1 MRIAYFSILTL
12 GFLLGF
18 LLRANGEATTNGPPA
33 TLWTQPT
40 LFGNLG
46 GLRSRAETNGITFLP
61 VYNGEIMGELAGHH
75 PGDRFVDAQYVTLPL
90 TVDLEKFAGW
100 REALFHVNAFWLA
113 GRGLTEDSIHDLA
126 NVSNINAYRTIRLN
140 ELWLQQSFLDQNYSV
155 RAGMMDVDTE
165 FFTTDTDEL
174 FISSSFGT
182 FSLIAANLPNPPIY
196 PEAVPAVRF
205 AAQAGPHW
213 RFLTGIYDGD
223 ALAQDVNKNGIAF
236 HLVQGDGALIFSE
249 ISFQPHPEADDH
261 TLADIFKLGGF
272 YHTLRQ
278 PTWNAQIGG
287 ASSGGGAD
295 FGIYGLVEQELYKS
309 GTRKITVALRGGT
322 APAYRNVISWYM
334 DVGLNFTGF
343 LPGREND
350 VAGVGFARSTF
361 SRSFSDFQQATSG
374 TSPYDAEMIFEA
386 TYKAQL
392 TPWWTLQPDLQVVF
406 TPGGQKSSGD
416 AIVLG
421 LRTAV
426 SF

>member
-1 MRIAYFSILTL
+1 MMRIAIFSILI
-12 GFLLGF
+12 FGF
-18 LLRANGEATTNGPPA
+18 LLRANGEASTNEPPA
-33 TLWTQPT
+33 TLWTQAT
-40 LFGNLG
+40 LFGDLEG
-46 GLRSRAETNGITFLP
+46 WRSRAEAKGITFLP
-61 VYNGEIMGELAGHH
+61 LYNGEIMGEVAGHH
-75 PGDRFVDAQYVTLPL
+75 PGNRVIDAQYVALPL
-90 TVDLEKFAGW
+90 NIDLEKFAGW

-113 GRGLTEDSIHDLA
+113 GRGLTDDSIHDLA

-140 ELWLQQSFLDQNYSV
+140 ELWLQQSFQAGRFSV

-165 FFTTDTDEL
+165 FFTTATDEL

-182 FSLIAANLPNPPIY
+182 FSLIAANLSGPPIF

-213 RFLTGIYDGD
+213 RLLTGIYDGTT
-223 ALAQDVNKNGIAF
+223 QPQEVNKNGIAF
-236 HLVQGDGALIFSE
+236 HLAQGDGALIFSE

-261 TLADIFKLGGF
+261 TLADTFKLGGF

-278 PTWNAQIGG
+278 PTWKAQTGG
-287 ASSGGGAD
+287 ANSGGGAD
-295 FGIYGLVEQELYKS
+295 FGIYGLVEQELYKNEKK
-309 GTRKITVALRGGT
+309 KITAAIRGGG
-322 APAYRNVISWYM
+322 APAYRNVIGWYM

-350 VAGVGFARSTF
+350 VAGVGMARSSF
-361 SRSFSDFQQATSG
+361 SRSYSDFQQATSG
-374 TSPYDAEMIFEA
+374 THAYDAETIIEA
-386 TYKAQL
+386 TYQAQL
-392 TPWWTLQPDLQVVF
+392 TPWWTLQPDLQIVF

-421 LRTAV
+421 LRTSI